1 MKNYAFI
8 FDIDG
13 TLVNLRQTWEQAYN
27 ELYQRKHGFSLTE
40 SEMKGMFGP
49 PELEGHSSVLK
60 GREMYTLEK
69 AEELVR
75 ATERTMVEVLSSV
88 NMPDKVLPGAH
99 EALQYCQ
106 EKKYGLACATGNIES
121 IALAI
126 LDQAKLRP
134 FFSAIAYSTPELSQR
149 QLIVDKARQ
158 ELQQQGYECTPPN
171 TYVVGDTPSDIK
183 AAQAL
188 SLPVIAVA
196 TGNYSLEELAEHR
209 PDILLVDLKLFPAMF

>member
-1 MKNYAFI
+1 MNRNNFI
-8 FDIDG
+8 FDLDG

-40 SEMKGMFGP
+40 SELQGMFGP
-49 PELEGHSSVLK
+49 PELECHSTVLK
-60 GREMYTLEK
+60 GREIYTPEK

-75 ATERTMVEVLSSV
+75 ATERTMVEVLSSI
-88 NMPDKVLPGAH
+88 NMSEKVLPGAR
-99 EALQYCQ
+99 ETLQYCR
-106 EKKYGLACATGNIES
+106 EKEYGVACATGNIES

-126 LDQAKLRP
+126 LDYSGLRP

-149 QLIVDKARQ
+149 QMIVNKARQ
-158 ELQQQGYECTPPN
+158 ELQQQGYECTPQN

-183 AAQAL
+183 AARAL

-196 TGNYSLEELAEHR
+196 TGNYSLEELAAHQ